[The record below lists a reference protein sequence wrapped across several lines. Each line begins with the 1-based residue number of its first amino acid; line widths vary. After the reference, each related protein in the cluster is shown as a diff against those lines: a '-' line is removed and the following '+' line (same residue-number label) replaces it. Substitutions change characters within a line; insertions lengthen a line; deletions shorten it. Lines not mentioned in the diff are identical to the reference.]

1 MLITYFPRLFESFTE
16 NLAPNLNPGMI
27 ALERLEFRHKPALF
41 SAARALFMAPW
52 PAKLVLTR
60 GDFR

>member
-1 MLITYFPRLFESFTE
+1 LNLFTE
-16 NLAPNLNPGMI
+16 ELAHDMNPGMI
-27 ALERLEFRHKPALF
+27 ALEKLEFWHKPALF